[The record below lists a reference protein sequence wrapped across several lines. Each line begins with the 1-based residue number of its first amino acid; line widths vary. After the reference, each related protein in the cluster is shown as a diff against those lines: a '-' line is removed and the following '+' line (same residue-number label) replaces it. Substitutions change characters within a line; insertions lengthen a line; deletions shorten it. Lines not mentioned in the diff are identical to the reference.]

1 MKNYPVILFIGLL
14 ISSCALTRNYQNPQ
28 HVVYARMLTPD
39 EKILINRKGEIIRNI
54 ELYDPLD
61 QSLWHGMLKGTLRIL
76 KTENPEVFNFIEI
89 GQWVT
94 LTRATGQMMTNYH
107 VRDTILNDSLGNT
120 LSRMS
125 YHEDQL
131 GKYSLKKK
139 CTSKTIDHQ
148 FIQHFEIFTDTAL
161 VEEFDMKI
169 LDHDLPKSDSRKRK
183 IMIGTYNIY
192 NDGEIAWTRIYD
204 CDGNKIKESKRE
216 R

>member
-1 MKNYPVILFIGLL
+1 M
-14 ISSCALTRNYQNPQ
+14 TRNYQNQQ

-39 EKILINRKGEIIRNI
+39 EKILINRKGEITKNI

-61 QSLWHGMLKGTLRIL
+61 MSLWHGMLKGTLRIL
-76 KTENPEVFNFIEI
+76 RTENPEVFTFVEI

-107 VRDTILNDSLGNT
+107 VRDTTLNDSLGNT
-120 LSRMS
+120 VSKVS
-125 YHEDQL
+125 YQEDQL

-148 FIQHFEIFTDTAL
+148 FIQHFEIFRDTSL

-169 LDHDLPKSDSRKRK
+169 LDHAIPKSDSRKRK
-183 IMIGTYNIY
+183 IMIGTYNVFL
-192 NDGEIAWTRIYD
+192 DGKLALTRIYD
-204 CDGNKIKESKRE
+204 CDGNLMKESKRE